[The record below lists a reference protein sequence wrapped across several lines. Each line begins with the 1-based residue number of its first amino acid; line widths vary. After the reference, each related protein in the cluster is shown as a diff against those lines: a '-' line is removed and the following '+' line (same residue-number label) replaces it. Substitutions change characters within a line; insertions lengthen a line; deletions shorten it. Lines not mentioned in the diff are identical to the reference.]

1 MSVPFIN
8 GSIRRIL
15 VVRLSAM
22 GDVLHTLPAV
32 TALNRLF
39 PRAFIGWAI
48 EERWA
53 ELLCSREAAR
63 RGPRCLEKPL
73 VDTLHIVN
81 TRNWRRAPFSD
92 ETWKEI
98 LGAIREIR
106 ELEYDVAIDFQGA
119 IRSAVLAQLSRA
131 PEIVGFRS
139 PREHVASMFYNRPV
153 IAAGRHIVE
162 QNLSLLAP
170 LARGPH
176 PAAAECASAVELP
189 FDPINEQ
196 WADGELRQLDFC
208 PGQFAILNPGAGWGA
223 KCWPPERYGEVARAL
238 GELGLKSLVN
248 VGPGEEPLAQA
259 VEQASGGV
267 AKAVPY
273 TIGELIALTRRARLF
288 IGGDT
293 GPAHLAAALRVPVVA
308 IFGPTDPARNG
319 PYSPQAIVLRSPE
332 SRTSHARRVQP
343 DEALLSI
350 SSGDVVNAARR
361 LLDQAGV
368 PHLRSRS
375 GTSHDPAGF
384 SQTAPELRRD

>member
-1 MSVPFIN
+1 MSAITASV
-8 GSIRRIL
+8 RRIL

-22 GDVLHTLPAV
+22 GDVLHTMPAV
-32 TALNRLF
+32 AALNRLF

-63 RGPRCLEKPL
+63 RGPRSLEKPL

-92 ETWKEI
+92 ETWKEV
-98 LGAIREIR
+98 LGAVREIR
-106 ELEYDVAIDFQGA
+106 ELQYDVAIDFQGA

-131 PEIVGFRS
+131 PELIGFRS
-139 PREHVASMFYNRPV
+139 PREHVASMFYNRQV
-153 IAAGRHIVE
+153 IAEGRHIVE
-162 QNLSLLAP
+162 QNLSLLTALTRSP
-170 LARGPH
+170 L
-176 PAAAECASAVELP
+176 PAASECAAAVELP

-196 WADGELRQLDFC
+196 WAEGELAQLDFC

-223 KCWPPERYGEVARAL
+223 KCWPAERYGEVARAL
-238 GELGLKSLVN
+238 GEIGLKSLVN
-248 VGPGEEPLAQA
+248 MGPGEEPLAHSVVQ
-259 VEQASGGV
+259 VSGGV

-273 TIGELIALTRRARLF
+273 TVGELIALTRRARLF

-293 GPAHLAAALRVPVVA
+293 GPVHLAAALRVPVVA

-319 PYSPQAIVLRSPE
+319 PYSPQTIVLRSPE

-350 SSGDVVNAARR
+350 STADVINAARR
-361 LLDQAGV
+361 LLDQSQSNGA
-368 PHLRSRS
+368 PHLGDRYGSS
-375 GTSHDPAGF
+375 S
-384 SQTAPELRRD
+384 SQPAPERRHD